1 MIPCLLR
8 MDSKR
13 LGSPLS
19 ESGLNVKKGLTEAE
33 LSQFNNLCIIV
44 GQSNFLL
51 VVVMRYLLL
60 HDVMPPLRD
69 TRRLY
74 RKEV

>member
-1 MIPCLLR
+1 

-51 VVVMRYLLL
+51 VV
-60 HDVMPPLRD
+60 PNSQPLVLEMHPRV
-69 TRRLY
+69 TIHTT
-74 RKEV
+74 EEPS

>member
-51 VVVMRYLLL
+51 VVLVLELRVMVLPAAAA
-60 HDVMPPLRD
+60 MC
-69 TRRLY
+69 
-74 RKEV
+74 

>member
-1 MIPCLLR
+1 MTPRLLR

-33 LSQFNNLCIIV
+33 ISEFNNLCIIV

-51 VVVMRYLLL
+51 VTVSCEGLQLF
-60 HDVMPPLRD
+60 
-69 TRRLY
+69 
-74 RKEV
+74 